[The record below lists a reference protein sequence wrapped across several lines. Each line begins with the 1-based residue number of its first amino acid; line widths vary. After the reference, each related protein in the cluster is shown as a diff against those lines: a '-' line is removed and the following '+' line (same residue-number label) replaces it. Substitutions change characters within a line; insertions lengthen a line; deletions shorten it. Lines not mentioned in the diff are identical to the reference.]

1 MLKEECKGLVV
12 DGWGEAIQTIRA
24 VAMRIANNILLF
36 IFFMTILDF

>member
-1 MLKEECKGLVV
+1 MKYKCKGVVV

-36 IFFMTILDF
+36 IFFMTIMDL